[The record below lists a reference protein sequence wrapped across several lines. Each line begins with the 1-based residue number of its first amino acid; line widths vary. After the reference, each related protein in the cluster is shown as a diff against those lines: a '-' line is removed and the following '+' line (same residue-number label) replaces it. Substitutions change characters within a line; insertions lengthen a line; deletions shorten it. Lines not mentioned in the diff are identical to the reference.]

1 MFGERLLEVYGVSFA
16 NVLNVKVIN
25 EQAKHDWEPS
35 VLPEPRCEGEM
46 VVVVNLLAL
55 FYEDLCQSS
64 RLGQAINAVANMKV
78 NPTFGINEVLQVVF
92 VDKFLGCVGN
102 FDVDILQGV

>member
-1 MFGERLLEVYGVSFA
+1 
-16 NVLNVKVIN
+16 
-25 EQAKHDWEPS
+25 
-35 VLPEPRCEGEM
+35 M

-78 NPTFGINEVLQVVF
+78 NPTVGIDEFLQVVF
-92 VDKFLGCVGN
+92 VDKVLGYVEN
-102 FDVDILQGV
+102 LDAYIFQAV